1 MELVISIVIGIL
13 MVEAYAWLPKLSEW
27 LIDKAVQ
34 PLRNEDRD
42 RCREEWKAGL
52 EALPNTLIRLVHAL
66 SYVGAAHR
74 INTEVSES
82 KLVELDALIE
92 ECIKKRSGNAVVL
105 TTMKERLDKSQSN
118 FRQKLDTLLLELKTH
133 IARAPNKS
141 EEATLVHQKALTAF
155 EGLANN
161 LTMAI
166 GRSIELLT
174 VRVDRI
180 NERLNHVHSLI
191 LKVSEKRDQLTNLLG
206 RRDVSPNMFDAL
218 IGELTN
224 DLQTVQAIF
233 ADDNWGD
240 EDSLKEYNRIS
251 SAIGSAVA
259 GLAARGDIAP
269 RGTQRA

>member
-42 RCREEWKAGL
+42 RCREEWEAGL

-105 TTMKERLDKSQSN
+105 TTMKERLDKYKSQSN
-118 FRQKLDTLLLELKTH
+118 FHQKFDTQLLELKTH

-141 EEATLVHQKALTAF
+141 EEDTLVYQQAVTALEEWLNT
-155 EGLANN
+155 
-161 LTMAI
+161 LTMAF
-166 GRSIELLT
+166 GRSTELLI

-180 NERLNHVHSLI
+180 NERLNHVHRLI
-191 LKVSEKRDQLTNLLG
+191 LKVSEKRDQLTSLLG
-206 RRDVSPNMFDAL
+206 RRDVSTDMFDAL

-224 DLQTVQAIF
+224 DLQIVQAIF
-233 ADDNWGD
+233 ADDSWGD
-240 EDSLKEYNRIS
+240 DNSLKEYKRIS
-251 SAIGSAVA
+251 SAIESAL
-259 GLAARGDIAP
+259 GP
-269 RGTQRA
+269 RRQLGMT